1 MITCWRLLGLIEVIE
16 GFSRD
21 RPGWYSTHGKC
32 SDVWVIFVFFAE
44 ICSRSVWSD
53 GEADEVWL
61 YAFFGGR
68 PNLPKCFAFLTN
80 QLNFEL
86 TVLPLCVPSANPTN
100 VAIRS
105 QLPSDIDR
113 RVIHCDCSGGQIG
126 WGRHGQRSFRSPN
139 IKQPS
144 LSG

>member
-1 MITCWRLLGLIEVIE
+1 MGNLCI
-16 GFSRD
+16 
-21 RPGWYSTHGKC
+21 
-32 SDVWVIFVFFAE
+32 FAE
-44 ICSRSVWSD
+44 IRSRSVWSD

-113 RVIHCDCSGGQIG
+113 RVIHFDCSGGQIG
-126 WGRHGQRSFRSPN
+126 WGKQGQRSYRAPDL
-139 IKQPS
+139 IQPCRAGS
-144 LSG
+144 IDGGCVCYQTKLISISTQLVVQSVGLDDIS